1 MVNFVKIKVKTMKI
15 VCSML
20 LVLASFSLVGQTRYD
35 YYNTDVKKKDGVMR
49 VSKDGE
55 LLTGIVFGTYKNG
68 QLEFEENYVN
78 GIQEGV
84 EKTWYKNGQLMF
96 EENYQNGMLN
106 GSSKYWNK
114 EGVLKSNINYIDGKK
129 VK

>member
-1 MVNFVKIKVKTMKI
+1 MVYFVKIKVKSMKI

-55 LLTGIVFGTYKNG
+55 LLTGIVFGTYKMG
-68 QLEFEENYVN
+68 SLSSRRTMLTGFRKVLRKL
-78 GIQEGV
+78 GIRMGNSCLKKII
-84 EKTWYKNGQLMF
+84 KT
-96 EENYQNGMLN
+96 E
-106 GSSKYWNK
+106 S
-114 EGVLKSNINYIDGKK
+114 
-129 VK
+129 